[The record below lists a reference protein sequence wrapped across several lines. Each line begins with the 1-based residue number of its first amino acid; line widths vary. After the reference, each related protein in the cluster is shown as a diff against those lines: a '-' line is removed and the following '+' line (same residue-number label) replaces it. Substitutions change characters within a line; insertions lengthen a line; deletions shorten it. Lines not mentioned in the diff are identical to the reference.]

1 MIEGRKGC
9 LREAYCEE
17 RLVMSE
23 SADVCVCGAPNFRAD
38 NAVEESSRALA
49 HAGLALV

>member
-1 MIEGRKGC
+1 MEGWKGC

-17 RLVMSE
+17 RLVMSK
-23 SADVCVCGAPNFRAD
+23 SADACVCGAPNVRAD

-49 HAGLALV
+49 DAGFALV